1 MEISKRQYSR
11 LDVGKLIY
19 ADYVTDK
26 YDRSKGICSS
36 PSLRSFLYHGTG
48 DQQ

>member
-1 MEISKRQYSR
+1 MEISKKQYSR

-26 YDRSKGICSS
+26 YDRSKGNCGS
-36 PSLRSFLYHGTG
+36 PSLRSLLYHGTG
-48 DQQ
+48 NQ